1 MATLGWI
8 DILIILA
15 FVVYSVSSGI
25 RSSKV
30 ASQNLE
36 EYFLAGRSLSGWSAG
51 LSMAATQ
58 FAADTPL
65 LVTGLIATAGIFALW
80 QLWIYAL
87 SFLLMGFILAP
98 SWRRASVLTDAE
110 LTELR
115 YGSGAATA
123 LRGIKAIYFG
133 TIFNCVVLAWVLF
146 ATKAIAEPFLVWDQ
160 WLPAA
165 LYQPMLRLVTWIDV
179 PLSVNPADA
188 HVWIM
193 STNNLISIL
202 AIVLVTTF
210 YSATG
215 GLRSVVAT
223 DVVQFGLAMLGTA
236 IFMGYVIYEFGGMG
250 PIVEQIRDR
259 YATGGPGGITPD
271 QILAFVPSQAKD
283 ASFALLAVF
292 SLQWLIQLNAD
303 GTGYLAQR
311 SMACKSDRDAKL
323 ASVVFTFAQVLLRSL
338 LWLPIALGLILVF
351 PPDLS
356 LAPEIL
362 KHEREVTFVKGIV
375 ELLPWGVKGLMLTA
389 MLAALAS
396 TIDTHL
402 NWGASYWTNDIYKRL
417 ICQVWLGRDPDP
429 RTLVWVARGSNLLIL
444 AISMLVMT
452 QLTSIEGAWKL
463 ALLLGAGMG
472 PLLVLRWLWWRISA
486 WGELACVTV
495 SLLTAWPLLA
505 FVEDEALRL
514 LLMAVLATGAG
525 IAVSLLTPE
534 QPERL
539 RRFFRLAQPPGWWG
553 PIAAHFGVDPHT
565 NVRRLGRGVA
575 AMVAAAFCVFS
586 LLTGFGSWLVLSP
599 APTWWPLSWGLWIAL
614 QLVVGAALVP
624 VWLKL
629 GFSEEAEQTPLPVQ
643 AKVTTLDPVRDA
655 QFLDANVSN

>member
-8 DILIILA
+8 DVLIILA
-15 FVVYSVSSGI
+15 FAIYAISSGL
-25 RSSKV
+25 RSREV

-36 EYFLAGRSLSGWSAG
+36 EYFLAGRSLSGWKAG

-65 LVTGLIATAGIFALW
+65 LVTGLVATAGIFALW

-87 SFLLMGFILAP
+87 AFLLMGFILAP

-115 YGSGAATA
+115 YGKGPATA

-165 LYQPMLRLVTWIDV
+165 VYQPMFHLVTWIDV
-179 PLSVNPADA
+179 PLSVNPADP
-188 HVWIM
+188 HVWIT

-202 AIVLVTTF
+202 AIVLVTLF
-210 YSATG
+210 YSTTG
-215 GLRSVVAT
+215 GLRSVVDT
-223 DVVQFGLAMLGTA
+223 DVVQFALAMLGTA
-236 IFMGYVIYEFGGMG
+236 VYMGYIIYDFGGMG
-250 PIVEQIRDR
+250 PMVEQIRAR
-259 YATGGPGGITPD
+259 FAAGGPGGITPN
-271 QILAFVPSQAKD
+271 QILAFVPSQAKH
-283 ASFALLAVF
+283 ASFALMAVF
-292 SLQWLIQLNAD
+292 GLQWLIQLNAD

-323 ASVVFTFAQVLLRSL
+323 ASVVFTVAQVLLRSL
-338 LWLPIALGLILVF
+338 FWLPIALGLLLLF
-351 PPDLS
+351 PPDLT
-356 LAPEIL
+356 LAPEVL
-362 KHEREVTFVKGIV
+362 KHEREVTFVRGIV

-417 ICQVWLGRDPDP
+417 ICQAWLGRDPNP
-429 RTLVWVARGSNLLIL
+429 RTLVWVARGSNVLIL
-444 AISMLVMT
+444 LISMLVMT
-452 QLTSIEGAWKL
+452 RLTSIEKAWRM

-486 WGELACVTV
+486 WGELACVIV
-495 SLLTAWPLLA
+495 SLLVAWPLLE
-505 FVEDEALRL
+505 FVPDEALRL
-514 LLMAVLATGAG
+514 LLMAILATGAG
-525 IAVSLLTPE
+525 ITVSLITPE
-534 QPERL
+534 EPERL

-553 PIAAHFGVDPHT
+553 PIAAHFGVDPEV

-575 AMVAAAFCVFS
+575 AMVAAASSVFFF
-586 LLTGFGSWLVLSP
+586 LTGIGSWLVQSP
-599 APTWWPLSWGLWIAL
+599 TPTWWPLSWEVWIAL
-614 QLVVGAALVP
+614 QLLGGAALLP
-624 VWLKL
+624 VWLRL
-629 GFSEEAEQTPLPVQ
+629 GFSEEAERTPLPVQ
-643 AKVTTLDPVRDA
+643 AKVITHDPVRD
-655 QFLDANVSN
+655 LGT